1 MQTLFAIIIIKPISA
16 ESLLRPSYK
25 EFAMKKLYVTRT
37 APNPRKALI
46 LLASKGI
53 DVDDM
58 DDLDLV
64 DIDFA
69 TNEQMSE
76 AFTKINPMQTVP
88 VLTLDDG
95 TVLNDSQAVCEYLDR
110 VYGERSVMGND
121 VVQRAQVCSMRRIA
135 EFEVLYNFMLAFQHS
150 HPSKA
155 QRVEQVPEFVAP
167 SIARALKALPYFENA
182 LNDHDYLVGDQLS
195 FADIVLYL
203 GLDFGKILKVNPNEQ
218 GDNLARFYQMMN
230 ERFSIKNMAKA
241 KPAHESE

>member
-1 MQTLFAIIIIKPISA
+1 
-16 ESLLRPSYK
+16 
-25 EFAMKKLYVTRT
+25 MKKLYVTRT

-58 DDLDLV
+58 DDIDV
-64 DIDFA
+64 IDIDFA
-69 TNEQMSE
+69 KNEQMSE
-76 AFTKINPMQTVP
+76 AFTEINPMQTVP

-121 VVQRAQVCSMRRIA
+121 VIQRAQVCSMRRIA
-135 EFEVLYNFMLAFQHS
+135 EFEVMYNLMLAFQHS

-167 SIARALKALPYFENA
+167 SIARAVKAMAYFESI
-182 LNDHDYLVGDQLS
+182 LEDREYLVGEQLS

-203 GLDFGKILKVNPNEQ
+203 GLDFGKVLKVDPNDQ
-218 GDNLARFYQMMN
+218 GKNLARFYQMMN
-230 ERFSIKNMAKA
+230 ERFSIKNMTKA
-241 KPAHESE
+241 KSTEANN

>member
-1 MQTLFAIIIIKPISA
+1 
-16 ESLLRPSYK
+16 
-25 EFAMKKLYVTRT
+25 MKKLYVTRT

-53 DVDDM
+53 NIDDM
-58 DDLDLV
+58 DDLDVV

-69 TNEQMSE
+69 TAEQMSD
-76 AFTKINPMQTVP
+76 AFAVINPMQTVP
-88 VLTLDDG
+88 VLTLGDG

-121 VVQRAQVCSMRRIA
+121 VVQRAQVCAMRRIA

-155 QRVEQVPEFVAP
+155 QRVEQVPEFVQP
-167 SIARALKALPYFENA
+167 SINRAVKALPYFEKA
-182 LNDHDYLVGDQLS
+182 LEGREYLITEHLT

-203 GLDFGKILKVNPNEQ
+203 GLDFAKALKVDPTQQ
-218 GDNLARFYQMMN
+218 GENLARFYHMMH
-230 ERFSIKNMAKA
+230 ERFSIKKMAKT
-241 KPAHESE
+241 KVDDK

>member
-1 MQTLFAIIIIKPISA
+1 
-16 ESLLRPSYK
+16 
-25 EFAMKKLYVTRT
+25 MKKLYITRT

-58 DDLDLV
+58 DDIDVV

-69 TNEQMSE
+69 ANEQMSDE
-76 AFTKINPMQTVP
+76 FTKMNPMQTVP
-88 VLTLDDG
+88 VLKLSDG
-95 TVLNDSQAVCEYLDR
+95 TILNDSQAVCEYLDR

-121 VVQRAQVCSMRRIA
+121 VIQRAQVCSMRRIA

-167 SIARALKALPYFENA
+167 SIARADKALAYFEIV
-182 LNDHDYLVGDQLS
+182 LEGHEYLVGDQLS

-203 GLDFGKILKVNPNEQ
+203 GLDFGKILKVNPNEK
-218 GDNLARFYQMMN
+218 GKNLARFYQMMD
-230 ERFSIKNMAKA
+230 ERFSIKTMAKA
-241 KPAHESE
+241 KPAKEEE

>member
-1 MQTLFAIIIIKPISA
+1 MALSRFLAS
-16 ESLLRPSYK
+16 SYK
-25 EFAMKKLYVTRT
+25 EFVMKKLYVTRT

-58 DDLDLV
+58 DDLDVV

-88 VLTLDDG
+88 VLELDDG
-95 TVLNDSQAVCEYLDR
+95 TILNDSQAVCEYLDR

-167 SIARALKALPYFENA
+167 SIARAVKALPYFENA
-182 LNDHDYLVGDQLS
+182 LEGREYLVGDQLS

-203 GLDFGKILKVNPNEQ
+203 GLDFGKILKVNPSEQ
-218 GDNLARFYQMMN
+218 GENLARFYQMMN

-241 KPAHESE
+241 KNSYEGD

>member
-1 MQTLFAIIIIKPISA
+1 
-16 ESLLRPSYK
+16 
-25 EFAMKKLYVTRT
+25 MKKLYLTRT

-58 DDLDLV
+58 DDLDVV

-76 AFTKINPMQTVP
+76 EFTKINPMQTVP

-155 QRVEQVPEFVAP
+155 QRVEQLPEFVAP
-167 SIARALKALPYFENA
+167 SIARAIKALPYFENA
-182 LNDHDYLVGDQLS
+182 LNGHEYLVGDQLS

-203 GLDFGKILKVNPNEQ
+203 GLDFGKALKVNPNEQ
-218 GDNLARFYQMMN
+218 GENLARFYQMMH

-241 KPAHESE
+241 KPAYDE

>member
-1 MQTLFAIIIIKPISA
+1 
-16 ESLLRPSYK
+16 
-25 EFAMKKLYVTRT
+25 MKKLYVTRT

-167 SIARALKALPYFENA
+167 SIARAVKALPYFENM
-182 LNDHDYLVGDQLS
+182 LDGHDYLVGDQLS

-218 GDNLARFYQMMN
+218 GENLARFYQMMN

>member
-1 MQTLFAIIIIKPISA
+1 
-16 ESLLRPSYK
+16 
-25 EFAMKKLYVTRT
+25 MKKLYVTRT

-58 DDLDLV
+58 DDVDV
-64 DIDFA
+64 IDIDFA
-69 TNEQMSE
+69 ANEQTSDE
-76 AFTKINPMQTVP
+76 FTKINPMQTVP
-88 VLTLDDG
+88 VLTLGDG

-121 VVQRAQVCSMRRIA
+121 VIQRAQVCAMRRIA

-167 SIARALKALPYFENA
+167 SVARAVKALAYFENI
-182 LNDHDYLVGDQLS
+182 LEGREYLVGEQLS

-203 GLDFGKILKVNPNEQ
+203 GLDFGKVLNVNPNEQ
-218 GDNLARFYQMMN
+218 GENLARFYQIMN

-241 KPAHESE
+241 KIAHTNE

>member
-1 MQTLFAIIIIKPISA
+1 
-16 ESLLRPSYK
+16 
-25 EFAMKKLYVTRT
+25 MKKLYITRT

-58 DDLDLV
+58 DDIDVV

-69 TNEQMSE
+69 ANEQMSE
-76 AFTKINPMQTVP
+76 AFTTINPMQTVP

-135 EFEVLYNFMLAFQHS
+135 EFEILYNYMLAFQHS

-167 SIARALKALPYFENA
+167 STARPSKALAYFETV
-182 LNDHDYLVGDQLS
+182 LEGHDYLVGDQLS

-203 GLDFGKILKVNPNEQ
+203 GLDFGKLLKVNPTEQ
-218 GDNLARFYQMMN
+218 GKNLARFYEKMN
-230 ERFSIKNMAKA
+230 ERFSISNMAKA
-241 KPAHESE
+241 KLAGDNK

>member
-1 MQTLFAIIIIKPISA
+1 
-16 ESLLRPSYK
+16 
-25 EFAMKKLYVTRT
+25 MKKLYVTRT

-58 DDLDLV
+58 DDLDVV

-167 SIARALKALPYFENA
+167 SIARAIKALPFFENA
-182 LNDHDYLVGDQLS
+182 LKGHDYLVGDQMS

-218 GDNLARFYQMMN
+218 GENLARFYQMMN

-241 KPAHESE
+241 KPVHVDD

>member
-1 MQTLFAIIIIKPISA
+1 
-16 ESLLRPSYK
+16 
-25 EFAMKKLYVTRT
+25 MKKLYITRT
-37 APNPRKALI
+37 APNPRKVLI

-58 DDLDLV
+58 DDLDVV

-69 TNEQMSE
+69 KNEQMSE

-88 VLTLDDG
+88 VLKLDDG
-95 TVLNDSQAVCEYLDR
+95 TILNDSQAVCEYLDR

-135 EFEVLYNFMLAFQHS
+135 EFEVLYNYMLAFQHS

-155 QRVEQVPEFVAP
+155 QRVEQVPEFVEP
-167 SIARALKALPYFENA
+167 STERPRKALAYFETV
-182 LNDHDYLVGDQLS
+182 LEGREYLVGDQLS

-203 GLDFGKILKVNPNEQ
+203 GLDFGKLLKVDPTQHGE
-218 GDNLARFYQMMN
+218 NLARFYQKMN
-230 ERFSIKNMAKA
+230 ERFSIANMAK
-241 KPAHESE
+241 S

>member
-1 MQTLFAIIIIKPISA
+1 
-16 ESLLRPSYK
+16 
-25 EFAMKKLYVTRT
+25 MKTLYVTRT

-58 DDLDLV
+58 DDIDVV

-69 TNEQMSE
+69 ANEQMSD

-88 VLTLDDG
+88 VLKLDDG
-95 TVLNDSQAVCEYLDR
+95 TILNDSQAVCEYLDR

-135 EFEVLYNFMLAFQHS
+135 EFEVLYNLMLAFQHS

-167 SIARALKALPYFENA
+167 SIARAVKALPYFENA
-182 LNDHDYLVGDQLS
+182 LEGQNYLVGDQLS

-218 GDNLARFYQMMN
+218 GENLARFYQMMN
-230 ERFSIKNMAKA
+230 ERFSIANMAKA
-241 KPAHESE
+241 KSKEADE

>member
-1 MQTLFAIIIIKPISA
+1 
-16 ESLLRPSYK
+16 
-25 EFAMKKLYVTRT
+25 MKTLYVTRT

-58 DDLDLV
+58 DDINVV

-69 TNEQMSE
+69 ANEQMSDN
-76 AFTKINPMQTVP
+76 FTQMNPMQTVP

-135 EFEVLYNFMLAFQHS
+135 EFEVLYNLMLAFQHS

-155 QRVEQVPEFVAP
+155 QRVEQVPEFVTP
-167 SIARALKALPYFENA
+167 SIDRAIKALSYFEKA
-182 LNDHDYLVGDQLS
+182 LDGREYLVGEQLS

-218 GDNLARFYQMMN
+218 GENLARFYQMMN
-230 ERFSIKNMAKA
+230 ERFSVKKTSKSIKV
-241 KPAHESE
+241 SE

>member
-1 MQTLFAIIIIKPISA
+1 
-16 ESLLRPSYK
+16 
-25 EFAMKKLYVTRT
+25 MKKLYVTRT

-58 DDLDLV
+58 DDLDVV

-88 VLTLDDG
+88 VLELDDG
-95 TVLNDSQAVCEYLDR
+95 TILNDSQAVCEYLDR

-167 SIARALKALPYFENA
+167 SIARAVKALPYFENA
-182 LNDHDYLVGDQLS
+182 LMGHDYLVGDQLS

-203 GLDFGKILKVNPNEQ
+203 GLDFGKILKVNPSEQ
-218 GDNLARFYQMMN
+218 GENLARFYQMMN

-241 KPAHESE
+241 KSPKDSE

>member
-1 MQTLFAIIIIKPISA
+1 
-16 ESLLRPSYK
+16 
-25 EFAMKKLYVTRT
+25 MKKLYVTRT

-182 LNDHDYLVGDQLS
+182 LKGHDYLVGDQLS

-203 GLDFGKILKVNPNEQ
+203 GLDFGKILKVNPNQQ

>member
-1 MQTLFAIIIIKPISA
+1 
-16 ESLLRPSYK
+16 
-25 EFAMKKLYVTRT
+25 MKKLYVTRT

-58 DDLDLV
+58 DDLDVV

-155 QRVEQVPEFVAP
+155 QRVEQVPEFVEP
-167 SIARALKALPYFENA
+167 SIARAIKALPYFENA
-182 LNDHDYLVGDQLS
+182 LKGHDYLVGDQMS

-218 GDNLARFYQMMN
+218 GENLARFYQMMN

-241 KPAHESE
+241 KPVHMDD

>member
-1 MQTLFAIIIIKPISA
+1 
-16 ESLLRPSYK
+16 
-25 EFAMKKLYVTRT
+25 MKKLYVTRT

-53 DVDDM
+53 DVDDI
-58 DDLDLV
+58 DDLDVV

-69 TNEQMSE
+69 VNEQMSE

-167 SIARALKALPYFENA
+167 SIARAVKALPYFENA
-182 LNDHDYLVGDQLS
+182 LKGHNYLVGDQLS

-203 GLDFGKILKVNPNEQ
+203 GLDFGKLLKVNPNEQ
-218 GDNLARFYQMMN
+218 GENLARFYQMMN
-230 ERFSIKNMAKA
+230 EHFSIKNMAKA
-241 KPAHESE
+241 KPAHEGE

>member
-1 MQTLFAIIIIKPISA
+1 
-16 ESLLRPSYK
+16 
-25 EFAMKKLYVTRT
+25 MKKLYVTRT

-53 DVDDM
+53 DIDDM
-58 DDLDLV
+58 DDLDV
-64 DIDFA
+64 IDIDFA
-69 TNEQMSE
+69 ANEQTSE

-167 SIARALKALPYFENA
+167 SIARAVKALAYFET
-182 LNDHDYLVGDQLS
+182 LLEGHEYLVGDQLS

-203 GLDFGKILKVNPNEQ
+203 GLDFGKVLQVNPNEQ

-241 KPAHESE
+241 KPVHEED

>member
-1 MQTLFAIIIIKPISA
+1 
-16 ESLLRPSYK
+16 
-25 EFAMKKLYVTRT
+25 MKKLYVTRT

-53 DVDDM
+53 DIDDM
-58 DDLDLV
+58 DDLDV
-64 DIDFA
+64 IDIDFA
-69 TNEQMSE
+69 ANEQMSE

-167 SIARALKALPYFENA
+167 SIARAVKALAYFET
-182 LNDHDYLVGDQLS
+182 LLEGHEYLVGDQLS

-203 GLDFGKILKVNPNEQ
+203 GLDFGKVLQVNPNEQ
-218 GDNLARFYQMMN
+218 GNNLARFYQMMN

-241 KPAHESE
+241 KPVHKED

>member
-1 MQTLFAIIIIKPISA
+1 
-16 ESLLRPSYK
+16 
-25 EFAMKKLYVTRT
+25 MKKLYVTRI

-58 DDLDLV
+58 DDIDV
-64 DIDFA
+64 IDIDFA
-69 TNEQMSE
+69 KNEQMSDE
-76 AFTKINPMQTVP
+76 FTKINPMQTVP

-121 VVQRAQVCSMRRIA
+121 VIQRAQVCSMRRIA
-135 EFEVLYNFMLAFQHS
+135 EFEVMYNLMLAFQHS

-167 SIARALKALPYFENA
+167 SIARAVKAMEYFETI
-182 LNDHDYLVGDQLS
+182 LEGREYLVGEQLS

-203 GLDFGKILKVNPNEQ
+203 GLDFGKVLKVDPNEQ
-218 GDNLARFYQMMN
+218 GKNLARFYQMMN

-241 KPAHESE
+241 KPAEIND

>member
-1 MQTLFAIIIIKPISA
+1 
-16 ESLLRPSYK
+16 
-25 EFAMKKLYVTRT
+25 MKKLYVTRT

-76 AFTKINPMQTVP
+76 VFTKINPMQTVP

-182 LNDHDYLVGDQLS
+182 LKGHDYLVGDQLS

-218 GDNLARFYQMMN
+218 GNNLARFYKMMN

>member
-1 MQTLFAIIIIKPISA
+1 
-16 ESLLRPSYK
+16 
-25 EFAMKKLYVTRT
+25 MKKLYVTRT

-53 DVDDM
+53 DIDDM
-58 DDLDLV
+58 DDLDV
-64 DIDFA
+64 IDIDFA
-69 TNEQMSE
+69 ANEQMSE

-95 TVLNDSQAVCEYLDR
+95 TILNDSQAVCEYLDR

-121 VVQRAQVCSMRRIA
+121 VVQRAQVCSMRRIS

-167 SIARALKALPYFENA
+167 SIARAVKALAYFET
-182 LNDHDYLVGDQLS
+182 LLEGHEYLVGDQLS

-203 GLDFGKILKVNPNEQ
+203 GLDFGKVLQVNPNEQ

-241 KPAHESE
+241 KPVHEED

>member
-1 MQTLFAIIIIKPISA
+1 
-16 ESLLRPSYK
+16 
-25 EFAMKKLYVTRT
+25 MKKLYVTRT

-58 DDLDLV
+58 DDLDVV

-167 SIARALKALPYFENA
+167 SIARAIKALPYFENA
-182 LNDHDYLVGDQLS
+182 LKGHDYLVGDQMS

-218 GDNLARFYQMMN
+218 GENLARFYQMMS

-241 KPAHESE
+241 KPVHMDD

>member
-1 MQTLFAIIIIKPISA
+1 
-16 ESLLRPSYK
+16 
-25 EFAMKKLYVTRT
+25 MKKLYVTRT

-53 DVDDM
+53 DIDDM
-58 DDLDLV
+58 DDLDV
-64 DIDFA
+64 IDIDFTA
-69 TNEQMSE
+69 NEQMSE
-76 AFTKINPMQTVP
+76 VFTKINPMQTVP

-167 SIARALKALPYFENA
+167 SIARAVKALAYFET
-182 LNDHDYLVGDQLS
+182 LLEGHEYLVGDQLS

-203 GLDFGKILKVNPNEQ
+203 GLDFGKVLQVNPNEQ

-241 KPAHESE
+241 KPVHEEN

>member
-1 MQTLFAIIIIKPISA
+1 
-16 ESLLRPSYK
+16 
-25 EFAMKKLYVTRT
+25 MKKLYVTRT

-53 DVDDM
+53 DIDDM
-58 DDLDLV
+58 DDLDV
-64 DIDFA
+64 IDIDFA
-69 TNEQMSE
+69 ANEQMSE

-167 SIARALKALPYFENA
+167 SIARAVKALAYFET
-182 LNDHDYLVGDQLS
+182 LLEGHEYLVGDQLS

-203 GLDFGKILKVNPNEQ
+203 GLDFGKVLQVNPNEQ

-241 KPAHESE
+241 KPVHEED

>member
-1 MQTLFAIIIIKPISA
+1 
-16 ESLLRPSYK
+16 
-25 EFAMKKLYVTRT
+25 MKKLYVTRT

-58 DDLDLV
+58 DDIDII

-69 TNEQMSE
+69 ANEQNSDE
-76 AFTKINPMQTVP
+76 FTAMNPMRTVP
-88 VLTLDDG
+88 VLKLGDG
-95 TVLNDSQAVCEYLDR
+95 TILNDSQAVCEYLDR

-121 VVQRAQVCSMRRIA
+121 VIQRAQVCSMRRIA

-150 HPSKA
+150 NPAKA

-167 SIARALKALPYFENA
+167 SIARGVKTLAYFENI
-182 LNDHDYLVGDQLS
+182 LEGREYLVGEQLS
-195 FADIVLYL
+195 FADIVLYI
-203 GLDFGKILKVNPNEQ
+203 GLDFGKVLKVDPNEQ
-218 GDNLARFYQMMN
+218 GENLARFYHMMN

-241 KPAHESE
+241 KPTHKED